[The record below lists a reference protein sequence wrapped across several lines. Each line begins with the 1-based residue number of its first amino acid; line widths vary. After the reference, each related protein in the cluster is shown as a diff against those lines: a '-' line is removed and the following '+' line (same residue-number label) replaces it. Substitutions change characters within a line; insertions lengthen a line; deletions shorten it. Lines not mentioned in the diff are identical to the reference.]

1 MAKIDLKKRKI
12 RIRIRKRRKRKLAKL
27 RQEYSLA
34 KTKERKEKILERFKK
49 ITPWLSEEEFLT
61 SVKKEV
67 K

>member
-12 RIRIRKRRKRKLAKL
+12 RIRIRKKIKRKLAKL
-27 RQEYSLA
+27 RQEYYLA
-34 KTKERKEKILERFKK
+34 KTREKKEEILERFKK
-49 ITPWLSEEEFLT
+49 IAPWLSEEEFLT

>member
-27 RQEYSLA
+27 RQEYYLA
-34 KTKERKEKILERFKK
+34 KTREKKEEILERFKK
-49 ITPWLSEEEFLT
+49 IAPWLSEEEFLT